1 MKISN
6 VVVLTEENIQN
17 MEQGMYWLSEIC
29 CCSVFLITLWTKI
42 YAALEEVLLFLF
54 LIVYGKIFC
63 GSNGVK
69 CAVIKIQNVNVA
81 DDYERT
87 LNWKWPNKQ
96 SKILIYFI

>member
-42 YAALEEVLLFLF
+42 YAALEE
-54 LIVYGKIFC
+54 Y
-63 GSNGVK
+63 
-69 CAVIKIQNVNVA
+69 
-81 DDYERT
+81 
-87 LNWKWPNKQ
+87 
-96 SKILIYFI
+96 